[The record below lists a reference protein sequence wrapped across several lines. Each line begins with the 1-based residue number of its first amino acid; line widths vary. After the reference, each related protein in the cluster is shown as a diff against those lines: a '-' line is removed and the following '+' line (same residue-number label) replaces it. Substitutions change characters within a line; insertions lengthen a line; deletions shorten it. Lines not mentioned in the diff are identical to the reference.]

1 MKAYQQVETNKS
13 VGVFGVFTPPAGG
26 VKDWVALPKWAAL
39 EAATLPFAVLVDNTG
54 ELRNAGDLSSREEP
68 GLLLVDKAST
78 TPNPASYYLAARESR
93 LQLSGGKNAEVIDV
107 YPGRD
112 VMEMESENIVTV
124 LGRVVLC
131 VRAPGGMDDGM
142 TTEFVG

>member
-1 MKAYQQVETNKS
+1 
-13 VGVFGVFTPPAGG
+13 
-26 VKDWVALPKWAAL
+26 
-39 EAATLPFAVLVDNTG
+39 
-54 ELRNAGDLSSREEP
+54 
-68 GLLLVDKAST
+68 
-78 TPNPASYYLAARESR
+78 
-93 LQLSGGKNAEVIDV
+93 VIDV